1 MKLWKPGKNK
11 EEGDEVLAQQQNQ
24 NVKQKMDDGDGKQS
38 SETADDSLRASDT
51 AEKTEANDTAEGT
64 GAQATEENEDKYPKG
79 WTLTL
84 LFTALCLGVFLTSLD
99 NSILATA
106 IPKITD
112 NFHSL
117 NDVSWYASAYL
128 LTSCAFQPTLGR
140 VYSVFSVKW
149 TFLISL
155 AVFEIGSAICGAAPS
170 SLALIVGRAVA
181 GCGSSGI
188 FSGGLTILGFSVPL
202 RKRPIFVG
210 IFSAMFGL
218 ASVLGPILGGAF
230 TDSYLTWRWCFYI
243 NLPLGGV
250 ALLLIIFFFK
260 PPVREAEKL
269 SFKEKMK
276 RMDFI
281 GASLL
286 VPGVVCL
293 LLALQ
298 WGGTKFLWRSPQII
312 GLLCGF
318 AGIILIF
325 IAVQFYVG
333 EKATLPIRLLR
344 QRTVACASIYVFFV
358 GFALFI
364 LVFFLPIYFQSVQG
378 SSAIKSAYQNL
389 ALLLGVTVMT
399 ILSGVGATLLG
410 YTVPFMVFGS
420 VLFTIGCGLVH
431 TLTVGSPTREWIGYQ
446 LLAAFGA
453 GFGLTLPVIAVQSV
467 VPTEDIP
474 VGSALVAFSQL
485 LGGALSV
492 AIAQNVFFNSL
503 TSNLLPL
510 GISAAQLQAAGA
522 SNLAKSVPAH
532 LLPAVLQ
539 QYANALQATFIVPI
553 AGAAAAFLVSFGIEW
568 VNIKGKKMDMTAA
581 A

>member
-1 MKLWKPGKNK
+1 MLSTC
-11 EEGDEVLAQQQNQ
+11 VAQPCSRA
-24 NVKQKMDDGDGKQS
+24 KSIKTHGS
-38 SETADDSLRASDT
+38 SMSCKILE
-51 AEKTEANDTAEGT
+51 
-64 GAQATEENEDKYPKG
+64 
-79 WTLTL
+79 
-84 LFTALCLGVFLTSLD
+84 CTSLA
-99 NSILATA
+99 SFAHSRMRRQQLHQLVEVSSAHPIL
-106 IPKITD
+106 
-112 NFHSL
+112 
-117 NDVSWYASAYL
+117 L
-128 LTSCAFQPTLGR
+128 LEGRIIDLSSKPIIYFDAPCAF
-140 VYSVFSVKW
+140 
-149 TFLISL
+149 
-155 AVFEIGSAICGAAPS
+155 
-170 SLALIVGRAVA
+170 
-181 GCGSSGI
+181 
-188 FSGGLTILGFSVPL
+188 
-202 RKRPIFVG
+202 
-210 IFSAMFGL
+210 
-218 ASVLGPILGGAF
+218 
-230 TDSYLTWRWCFYI
+230 
-243 NLPLGGV
+243 NL
-250 ALLLIIFFFK
+250 
-260 PPVREAEKL
+260 
-269 SFKEKMK
+269 
-276 RMDFI
+276 
-281 GASLL
+281 
-286 VPGVVCL
+286 
-293 LLALQ
+293 
-298 WGGTKFLWRSPQII
+298 
-312 GLLCGF
+312 
-318 AGIILIF
+318 
-325 IAVQFYVG
+325 
-333 EKATLPIRLLR
+333 
-344 QRTVACASIYVFFV
+344 
-358 GFALFI
+358 
-364 LVFFLPIYFQSVQG
+364 SVQG

-389 ALLLGVTVMT
+389 ALLLGVTVTT

-539 QYANALQATFIVPI
+539 QYANALQTTFIVPI